1 MENQENDSV
10 FWGFFLDAAIVVAAL
25 AMYSKTQEVM
35 TALAPN
41 TLFGQTGI
49 SIIYGFAVAALI
61 EGVMLSLH
69 FLKRYIGNNRAEGY
83 KWFLFL
89 ISVFCQ
95 FLDKSLFK
103 EVQTETE
110 AFFAFIA
117 LGIVPAVLFGL
128 LWVKGGKRVAT
139 TRGPRKGIIPSLKET
154 LYGTQNSEFS
164 KSTPATTSYSKDVE
178 TTSETAKK
186 NGKVKEKDIEPN
198 PK

>member
-1 MENQENDSV
+1 MNENQENDSL
-10 FWGFFLDAAIVVAAL
+10 FWGFVVDAAIVVAAL

-49 SIIYGFAVAALI
+49 SIIYGFAVAGLI
-61 EGVMLSLH
+61 EGVMLALH
-69 FLKRYIGNNRAEGY
+69 FLKKYVGNNRAEVY
-83 KWFLFL
+83 KWFLFAV
-89 ISVFCQ
+89 SVFCQ

-128 LWVKGGKRVAT
+128 LWVKGGKRVTT
-139 TRGPRKGIIPSLKET
+139 TRGPKKGIIPSFRET
-154 LYGTQNSEFS
+154 LYGTQNTVVSPKEPVQ
-164 KSTPATTSYSKDVE
+164 TIHAE
-178 TTSETAKK
+178 TKEVKESK
-186 NGKVKEKDIEPN
+186 NGKFPKEEVKAN